1 MNRIKITES
10 QLKMI
15 LKETQEVEEI
25 SYQDFQ
31 ERDDLQDLR
40 DALDKN
46 KTVSVAFVKK
56 DGTVRHMAIR
66 SNLSSYVGS
75 DREKTEK
82 QQNVEMNNNLKK
94 VIDINSYIKTL
105 KQLRQDPNIDEVA
118 AKQQA
123 AKGAWRSINLE
134 NVLGFL
140 VGGKFKDLRDE
151 NNILERYS
159 QEVYDQL
166 TKSMVRAMDTELQNQ
181 EQEIQN
187 VDQDNPQQ

>member
-1 MNRIKITES
+1 MNKIKITES

-15 LKETQEVEEI
+15 LKETQDMEEI

-31 ERDDLQDLR
+31 ERNDLQDLR

-82 QQNVEMNNNLKK
+82 QQNVEMNNNLKR

-105 KQLRQDPNIDEVA
+105 KTLRQDPNIDEVS

-140 VGGKFKDLRDE
+140 VSGKFKDLRDE
-151 NNILERYS
+151 NNILERYG
-159 QEVYDQL
+159 QEIYNQL
-166 TKSMVRAMDTELQNQ
+166 TKSMVRAMDAELQNQ

-187 VDQDNPQQ
+187 VDQENPQQ

>member
-1 MNRIKITES
+1 MNKIKITES

-15 LKETQEVEEI
+15 LKETQDVEEI

-31 ERDDLQDLR
+31 ERNDLQDLR

-105 KQLRQDPNIDEVA
+105 KTLRQDPNIDEVS

-140 VGGKFKDLRDE
+140 VSGKFKDLRDE
-151 NNILERYS
+151 NNILERYG
-159 QEVYDQL
+159 QEIYNQL
-166 TKSMVRAMDTELQNQ
+166 TKSMVRAMDAELQNQ

-187 VDQDNPQQ
+187 VDQENPQQ